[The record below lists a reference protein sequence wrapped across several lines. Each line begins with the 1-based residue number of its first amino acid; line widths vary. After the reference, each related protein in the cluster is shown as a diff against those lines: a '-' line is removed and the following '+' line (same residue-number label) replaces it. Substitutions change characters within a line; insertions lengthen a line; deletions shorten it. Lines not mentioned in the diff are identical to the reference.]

1 MIRMRMDFASSALG
15 MGTSAVV
22 LLPQETPGQ
31 IGMAGGVP
39 REANGSPRIPVLY
52 LLHGLSD
59 DCTGWERR
67 TSIERYA
74 SRRGIAVVMP
84 EVRRSFYADEVL
96 GEAYWTYVAHEL
108 PQLIQSA
115 FRVSARRED
124 TFVAGLSM
132 GGFGAMKL
140 ALHFPERFAAAGSFS
155 GVLDLSGRDYGE
167 HSLVLPARVWGF
179 DVAPVEIQSAV
190 GQAFPP
196 TAAERRIPAAD
207 DLVNLAR
214 QAEVNALPRLWVGCG
229 TEDSLFDANQTFL
242 AALRSRGVE
251 PHVRFTPGAH
261 TWDLWDSY
269 VADFVDWLPLATD
282 PGAGGE

>member
-1 MIRMRMDFASSALG
+1 MIRMRMDFASDALG

-22 LLPQETPGQ
+22 LMPQETPGQ

-39 REANGSPRIPVLY
+39 REDDGSPRIPVLY

-74 SRRGIAVVMP
+74 SKLGIAVVMP

-108 PQLIQSA
+108 PQLIA
-115 FRVSARRED
+115 GTFRVSTRRED

-140 ALHFPERFAAAGSFS
+140 ALHHPERFAAAGAFS
-155 GVLDLSGRDYGE
+155 GVLDLRGRDYSH
-167 HSLVLPARVWGF
+167 HSAVLPARVWGF
-179 DVAPVEIQSAV
+179 DVEATDPRSAV
-190 GQAFPP
+190 GRAFPAS
-196 TAAERRIPAAD
+196 AARRDIPEAD
-207 DLVNLAR
+207 DLLALL
-214 QAEVNALPRLWVGCG
+214 AAADPSALPRMWVGCG
-229 TEDSLFDANQTFL
+229 TEDTLFGANEAFL
-242 AALRSRGVE
+242 AAARARGVE
-251 PHVRFTPGAH
+251 PVERFTPGAH
-261 TWDLWDSY
+261 SWDLWDQY
-269 VADFVDWLPLATD
+269 VKEFLEWIPLERTA
-282 PGAGGE
+282 